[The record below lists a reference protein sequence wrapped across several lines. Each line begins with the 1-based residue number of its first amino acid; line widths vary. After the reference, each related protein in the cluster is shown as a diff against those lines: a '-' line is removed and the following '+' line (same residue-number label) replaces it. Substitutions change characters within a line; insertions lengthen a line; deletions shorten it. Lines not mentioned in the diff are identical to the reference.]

1 MPIKI
6 EIETLTREAG
16 DVIAATIIGVS
27 WLGYLPEIAA
37 GLAAFWT
44 FIRIGEWVWVRILR
58 QDPLKPI
65 QKIVEDGDP
74 DKNKKKKDDKS

>member
-6 EIETLTREAG
+6 EVESILKEAG

-65 QKIVEDGDP
+65 QKIVENDDS
-74 DKNKKKKDDKS
+74 DKTNKKDDKS

>member
-1 MPIKI
+1 MPINI
-6 EIETLTREAG
+6 ETETLTREAG

-65 QKIVEDGDP
+65 QKIVENDNP
-74 DKNKKKKDDKS
+74 DKTNKKGDNS

>member
-1 MPIKI
+1 MSTKI
-6 EIETLTREAG
+6 EIESILREAG
-16 DVIAATIIGVS
+16 DVTAAAIIGVS

-65 QKIVEDGDP
+65 QKIVEADDP
-74 DKNKKKKDDKS
+74 DKTKKKGEKS